1 MSPQRIP
8 KKAEKI
14 REIAQA
20 TVFNEAVGP
29 DHPFFIDFSGHRG
42 DFDDLSVYRSLNVY
56 NDEKGD
62 YAFDANLNSLE
73 KVLLFLG
80 GMRGSGKSSELAKY
94 AKVLNTTKC
103 FFVVVCNVDK
113 QLNINNLDYIDVVLL
128 QLENLL
134 IKLKEEGIHPEGTQ
148 MIPLESWF
156 KKLDKDFERL
166 NKGLP
171 LVKAD
176 AEIGTSPFLDLFGI
190 SAKFKLGVTGDKTQ
204 ADAIRTLFRNNF
216 SNFASLFN
224 DFLEAVHYQLRKV
237 RKGNEVLFIIDGLEK
252 TMTAEVRKKIV
263 IDDSYQLEQIKAYTL
278 FTLPLELF
286 KERNRLTQFAKV
298 NIFPFIKVKDQ
309 QGEILSDAL
318 NIFKQFI
325 EKRLDKALFE
335 SEDLINR
342 FIEYSGGSPRQ
353 LLRIIKETAVN
364 KFVTDKLTEQAFN
377 DTIRQMS
384 EADSSYITAPMLQ
397 KLKEIEALNKENKD
411 IVYDGVLQEL
421 LENGHIMEYNAGSFK
436 RVNPLI
442 ENSNRY
448 KQAMQA

>member
-1 MSPQRIP
+1 
-8 KKAEKI
+8 
-14 REIAQA
+14 
-20 TVFNEAVGP
+20 
-29 DHPFFIDFSGHRG
+29 
-42 DFDDLSVYRSLNVY
+42 
-56 NDEKGD
+56 
-62 YAFDANLNSLE
+62 
-73 KVLLFLG
+73 
-80 GMRGSGKSSELAKY
+80 
-94 AKVLNTTKC
+94 
-103 FFVVVCNVDK
+103 
-113 QLNINNLDYIDVVLL
+113 
-128 QLENLL
+128 
-134 IKLKEEGIHPEGTQ
+134 
-148 MIPLESWF
+148 
-156 KKLDKDFERL
+156 
-166 NKGLP
+166 
-171 LVKAD
+171 
-176 AEIGTSPFLDLFGI
+176 
-190 SAKFKLGVTGDKTQ
+190 
-204 ADAIRTLFRNNF
+204 
-216 SNFASLFN
+216 
-224 DFLEAVHYQLRKV
+224 
-237 RKGNEVLFIIDGLEK
+237 LFIIDGLEK

-298 NIFPFIKVKDQ
+298 NIFPFIKVKDR
-309 QGEILSDAL
+309 QGEILTDAL
-318 NIFKQFI
+318 KIFKQFI

-397 KLKEIEALNKENKD
+397 KLKEIEAFNKENKE
-411 IVYDGVLQEL
+411 IVYDSVLQEL